1 MAAFDAGNLLMS
13 RGRYADALPR
23 LRGAPARLAAIGADE
38 QADRV
43 EGMLGE
49 ALLRAGF
56 VSEAE
61 ELLRKLVERLP
72 DDAPSRELAV
82 RVHEEAQAAA
92 EGRSTS

>member
-1 MAAFDAGNLLMS
+1 
-13 RGRYADALPR
+13 
-23 LRGAPARLAAIGADE
+23 
-38 QADRV
+38 
-43 EGMLGE
+43 MLGE

-56 VSEAE
+56 VTEAE

-82 RVHEEAQAAA
+82 RVHEEAQAEA